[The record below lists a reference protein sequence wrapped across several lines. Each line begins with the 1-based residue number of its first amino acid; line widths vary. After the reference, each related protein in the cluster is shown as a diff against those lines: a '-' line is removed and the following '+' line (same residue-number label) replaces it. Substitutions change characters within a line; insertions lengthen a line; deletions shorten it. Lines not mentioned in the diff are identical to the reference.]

1 MDWIGAYLRR
11 QRAAFYALFAA
22 GERKAQAPAETDRAL
37 PPSGSAASAA
47 ASAGH
52 FSRLT
57 GAAAATEAAQTR
69 PGSGGRP
76 TLRSGFP
83 PETAAYSRLS
93 QTGGNKDV
101 SEEGRSLQR
110 DLARHSAARRQ
121 AFSRAEDAGSEENQS
136 ASPAALREPELRARE
151 ISLTVER
158 DARRYDGGFPAF

>member
-1 MDWIGAYLRR
+1 MDWIGSCLRR

-37 PPSGSAASAA
+37 PPSGSAVSEA

-57 GAAAATEAAQTR
+57 GAAAAPEAQTR

-76 TLRSGFP
+76 TLSPGFP
-83 PETAAYSRLS
+83 PETAADSRLS
-93 QTGGNKDV
+93 ETGGSNGV
-101 SEEGRSLQR
+101 LEEGRSLQR

-121 AFSRAEDAGSEENQS
+121 AFSRAENAGSEENQS